1 MKLPLADLLSVS
13 TGKLLS
19 HDHMDGVYRVLNFL
33 TGDSLMTHQLP
44 AACDAMRPVLLEQL
58 PWLAAVVPPADAT
71 TDEVLA
77 WRDWAE
83 LEYGKEF
90 EVTAPPSSIWGE
102 HDALRELVDMVGA
115 DRVIPVVLPDAP
127 AGDAS

>member
-13 TGKLLS
+13 TGRLLS
-19 HDHMDGVYRVLNFL
+19 HDHMGGVYRVLNFL

-44 AACDAMRPVLLEQL
+44 AACEAMRPVLLEQL
-58 PWLAAVVPPADAT
+58 PWLAEVVPPAEAT
-71 TDEVLA
+71 NDEVLA

-83 LEYGKEF
+83 VEYGEAF

-102 HDALRELVDMVGA
+102 HDAVQELVLMVGA
-115 DRVIPVVLPDAP
+115 DRVIPIVLPETP
-127 AGDAS
+127 AGGAS